1 MKFLPVRPLWHRAFL
16 TCLFL
21 ISLPHKLPSSSSEH
35 AVHQSIPRVPVF
47 SSQFRPSPCRT
58 FSALASPLSHIH
70 FRSSHQT
77 LAQSSNLRSTDTPV
91 NVIQENQ
98 TQDSKNFSDNSSHAS
113 FPQKPDPPPESSNW
127 VKKIP
132 LFSITLSPTLG
143 SYSFVSLSGPMCY
156 ETHQLCLFW
165 NVF

>member
-1 MKFLPVRPLWHRAFL
+1 MRFLPVRPLWHRAFL
-16 TCLFL
+16 TRLFL
-21 ISLPHKLPSSSSEH
+21 TSLPYKLPSSSSEH
-35 AVHQSIPRVPVF
+35 AVYQSIPRVPVF

-58 FSALASPLSHIH
+58 FSAFASHCHTCTSDPH
-70 FRSSHQT
+70 T
-77 LAQSSNLRSTDTPV
+77 KLAQSSNLRSTDIHV
-91 NVIQENQ
+91 NVIQENP
-98 TQDSKNFSDNSSHAS
+98 TQDSKHFSDNSSHAS

-156 ETHQLCLFW
+156 ETHQFCLFW

>member
-1 MKFLPVRPLWHRAFL
+1 MRPLWHRAFL
-16 TCLFL
+16 ACLFL
-21 ISLPHKLPSSSSEH
+21 TSLPYKLPSSSSGH
-35 AVHQSIPRVPVF
+35 AVHQSLPRVPVF

-58 FSALASPLSHIH
+58 LPALASPLVHIH
-70 FRSSHQT
+70 FRSSHQA
-77 LAQSSNLRSTDTPV
+77 LAQSSKLCSTDIHV

-98 TQDSKNFSDNSSHAS
+98 TQDSKNFSDNSAHAS
-113 FPQKPDPPPESSNW
+113 FPEKPDPPPESSTW

-132 LFSITLSPTLG
+132 LFSITPSPTLG

-156 ETHQLCLFW
+156 ETHQFCLFW